1 MAINLKTN
9 IIKELGIDV
18 LPEKEQ
24 EEILQ
29 GLGKIIFQSVLLRVM
44 DELTEKEKDSFEKIL
59 TEKPNDEEA
68 ILTFLKAKVSNL
80 DEIIKEVVS
89 KIKKEAVDFQQ
100 NK

>member
-89 KIKKEAVDFQQ
+89 KIKKEAVDFA
-100 NK
+100 KK